1 MAKFDGV
8 IDRRDMGSAGIIDG
22 RHPAVVKVMPF
33 KADNGKIEAGE
44 IVALNADGRA
54 DFYDAQDE
62 GTLSVPVGVSIF
74 TVDTGKDSL
83 GSVLVH
89 GTVIRSALKNGGAK
103 AETAAVKAL
112 ETNTQIWAF

>member
-8 IDRRDMGSAGIIDG
+8 IDRRDMGSAGVIDG

-33 KADNGKIEAGE
+33 MPDNGKIEAGE
-44 IVALNADGRA
+44 IIALNSEGKA
-54 DFYDAQDE
+54 DFYDAEDE
-62 GTLSVPVGVSIF
+62 GTLREPVGVSIF

-89 GTVIRSALKNGGAK
+89 GTVIRSALKNNGIK
-103 AETAAVKAL
+103 AEAAAVKVL